1 MFNFTKVFAGLFK
14 PLVQVSD
21 TRRDLDTK
29 ATQLGFNE
37 LLNYMMIYE
46 KNVILMKD
54 GAFAATFLYRGR
66 DVESSTSGE
75 LDQIVKSLNQSLK
88 ATDSG
93 WMVEFNLVR
102 MHSTEY
108 SAMQKF
114 PDTVS
119 QLIEDERRRQ
129 YQTEGT
135 HFDTL
140 TYVTLTYMPEPVV
153 RSWIKKLFIVSD
165 QPQTTDEDA
174 KLRQAHRLFEE
185 RLTGV
190 LNSVAT
196 YLTLERLSGSALLTF
211 LHYCVTGQKQRVQV
225 PPIGL
230 FLDSYLSHDHFI
242 GGIRPR
248 MGNKHI
254 RVINVSEYPAEVYPT
269 VMELLNSLPLVYR
282 WSLRFI
288 PLSHGGAEAKLKEMG
303 RGWYQKALGF
313 KGIARQAFG
322 GAPTLQNGD
331 AATMVADIEEAKT
344 ANSSTL
350 VRYGYIT
357 NVIVLMNDDAK
368 KLDDE
373 VRLVTRA
380 LQQLGFLTKDED
392 YNAIDAYLGSL
403 PSHGDRNLRKI
414 LLSSYELGCMAPVS
428 SIYQGEEFCPCPYY
442 PAASAPLFYS
452 ATQGA
457 TPFRFN
463 LHVGDIGHTM
473 IIGPTGAGKS
483 TLLGLLMAQHRKYPE
498 SRVYVFDKDNSN
510 KVITLSLNGDYYDVG
525 KNQSISLAPLSHI
538 DDDEEFDWTLGF
550 IENLM
555 ELQGI
560 TPTPDQK
567 GEIRDALFNLR
578 HSGRSTWNL
587 SGFIDML
594 QDKQMRSALSVYT
607 ESEAMS
613 SLLNASEDQIGI
625 SSLMAFEMGWLLEQ
639 KNAFYLP
646 VIDYLFRVLYREFKK
661 RHPALLILDEG
672 WLYLDNPYFA
682 KKLKDWF
689 KTLRKFNVAI
699 VIASQSLKDAAE
711 SEISAVLLESCKT
724 KIYLPNDAMTDEAKA
739 IYQSCGL
746 NERQIQIIAS
756 AKPKRDYYVTYP
768 RDNRLITLGL
778 GQVTLAFIGVSSKED
793 VEKFMSLY
801 DREDQSWIREWLQY
815 KGLKVAP

>member
-1 MFNFTKVFAGLFK
+1 MFNFTKVFAGLFR

-21 TRRDLDTK
+21 TRRDLDKK
-29 ATQLGFNE
+29 ATQLGLNE
-37 LLNYMMIYE
+37 LLNYMLMYND
-46 KNVILMKD
+46 KAILMKD
-54 GAFAATFLYRGR
+54 GAFSASFVYRGP
-66 DVESSTSGE
+66 DVESSTDSE
-75 LDQIVKSLNQSLK
+75 LDQIAQTLNHALK
-88 ATDSG
+88 MTDSG

-102 MHSTEY
+102 LHSTAY
-108 SAMQKF
+108 SSAQQF
-114 PDTVS
+114 PDQVS
-119 QLIEDERRRQ
+119 RLIENERRSQ
-129 YQTEGT
+129 YQTEGS

-140 TYVTLTYMPEPVV
+140 TYLTLTYLPTPAMK
-153 RSWIKKLFIVSD
+153 SSIKKFFLDSD
-165 QPQTTDEDA
+165 QPFKETTLKD
-174 KLRQAHRLFEE
+174 LYNRFEE
-185 RLTGV
+185 RLSNLMDV
-190 LNSVAT
+190 LSK
-196 YLTLERLSGSALLTF
+196 YLKLERLTGKPLLTY
-211 LHYCVTGQKQRVQV
+211 LHYCLTGQNQVVQV

-230 FLDSYLSHDHFI
+230 FLDSYLCHDNFV

-248 MGNKHI
+248 IGNKHI
-254 RVINVSEYPAEVYPT
+254 RVINISEYPAEIYPT
-269 VMELLNSLPLVYR
+269 VMERLNSLPIVYR

-288 PLSHGGAEAKLKEMG
+288 PLSQNGTETKLKEMG

-322 GAPTLQNGD
+322 GAATLQNGD
-331 AATMVADIEEAKT
+331 AAGMVAEIEEAKT
-344 ANSSTL
+344 ANSSNL
-350 VRYGYIT
+350 VRYGYVT
-357 NVIVLMNDDAK
+357 NVIVLMNDDAQ
-368 KLDDE
+368 KLDEE
-373 VRLVTRA
+373 VRLVSRS
-380 LQQLGFLTKDED
+380 LQQLGFLVKDED

-403 PSHGDRNLRKI
+403 PSHGDRNIRKI
-414 LLSSYELGCMAPVS
+414 LLNSYELGCMAPVS
-428 SIYQGEEFCPCPYY
+428 AIYQGEEFCPCPFY
-442 PAASAPLFYS
+442 PTASAPLFYS

-510 KVITLSLNGDYYDVG
+510 KVITLALNGDYYDVG

-555 ELQGI
+555 ELQGL
-560 TPTPDQK
+560 TPTPEQK

-607 ESEAMS
+607 ESESMS
-613 SLLNASEDQIGI
+613 SLLNSSEDQIGI

-739 IYQSCGL
+739 IYRSCGL
-746 NERQIQIIAS
+746 NERQIQIISS
-756 AKPKRDYYVTYP
+756 AKSKRDYYVTYP

-778 GQVTLAFIGVSSKED
+778 GPVTLAFIGVSSKKD
-793 VEKFMSLY
+793 VDEFMSLY
-801 DREDQSWIREWLQY
+801 NREDLSWIKSWLQY
-815 KGLKVAP
+815 KGLKVAS